1 MTISSTSTATTSLAD
16 PRPTM
21 RLADADV
28 LDVAGGL
35 DPDERIVYES
45 MHAYFQSEIRPKAI
59 DYWKRGEFPF
69 ELVDGLAEQDLVG
82 ISTGSKSHL
91 FVGLVQM
98 ALARADL
105 SVSAFFGVHHELFV
119 SAVRTLGSEEQQARL
134 LPDLLALRKVGAFA
148 LTEPLHGSDISRT
161 MECTAR
167 REGDAWVLTGE
178 KRWIGNATFSDYVLV
193 WARDA
198 DDGQIKGFIVERGM
212 PGFTSTRIDGKI
224 AARAVQNADLVLD
237 DVRVPEA
244 NRLARSQSFRDT
256 NDLLCNSRAWVAWQ
270 AVGLQFAAFDVA
282 RAYASERLQFGRPIA
297 ASQIVQEQLA
307 RMLGNA
313 SMSLATM
320 VQIARVQDEGRLTMT
335 QAAMVKAMCTL
346 RMRETVAL
354 GRAMLGGNGILADYE
369 MAKIFAGQLRGHL
382 AHRRPVDHGRL
393 RLLIRPGWRR
403 CRITTARPKRRF
415 PPWPGR
421 PA

>member
-1 MTISSTSTATTSLAD
+1 MTITTTSVAPVPAD
-16 PRPTM
+16 SIDPAALLTQ
-21 RLADADV
+21 ADI
-28 LDVAGGL
+28 LDVAGSL
-35 DPDERIVYES
+35 DPDERALYES
-45 MHAYFQSEIRPKAI
+45 LHAYFQTAIRPSAI
-59 DYWKRGEFPF
+59 EYWKRGEFPS
-69 ELVDGLAEQDLVG
+69 ELIDGLAQQNLVG
-82 ISTGSKSHL
+82 ISAGAKSHL
-91 FVGLVQM
+91 LVGLVQM

-105 SVSAFFGVHHELFV
+105 SVSTSFGVHHELFV

-134 LPDLLALRKVGAFA
+134 LPDLLTLKKVGAFA

-167 REGDAWVLTGE
+167 CDGDEWVLTGE

-198 DDGQIKGFIVERGM
+198 ADRQIKGFIVERGM
-212 PGFTSTRIDGKI
+212 LGFTSTRIGSKI
-224 AARAVQNADLVLD
+224 SARAVQNADLTFD
-237 DVRVPEA
+237 DVRLPEA
-244 NRLARSQSFRDT
+244 NRLAKSQSFRDT

-282 RAYASERLQFGRPIA
+282 RRYALDRLQFGRPNA

-313 SMSLATM
+313 TMSLAAM
-320 VQIARVQDEGRLTMT
+320 VQIARVQDEGKLQMK
-335 QAAMVKAMCTL
+335 QAAMVKAMCSL

-369 MAKIFAGQLRGHL
+369 MAKIFADAEAIFSYEGSYEMNSLI
-382 AHRRPVDHGRL
+382 VGRS
-393 RLLIRPGWRR
+393 
-403 CRITTARPKRRF
+403 ITGIAAF
-415 PPWPGR
+415 
-421 PA
+421 